1 MRAVVATE
9 PGVVE
14 LNWLWLPTIIGMNAE
29 LKVRL
34 EKKLASKVQGLPLT
48 EGSLDHIHDVVI
60 ETLCEEFSYVKGLK
74 EYLQAMKHAS
84 FDTQS

>member
-14 LNWLWLPTIIGMNAE
+14 LNWLWLPTMIGMNAE

-34 EKKLASKVQGLPLT
+34 EKKLAPQIQGLPIT
-48 EGSLDHIHDVVI
+48 EESLDHIHNVVI
-60 ETLCEEFSYVKGLK
+60 DALCEEFHYVKGLK
-74 EYLQAMKHAS
+74 EYLQALSHAS
-84 FDTQS
+84 LDAS